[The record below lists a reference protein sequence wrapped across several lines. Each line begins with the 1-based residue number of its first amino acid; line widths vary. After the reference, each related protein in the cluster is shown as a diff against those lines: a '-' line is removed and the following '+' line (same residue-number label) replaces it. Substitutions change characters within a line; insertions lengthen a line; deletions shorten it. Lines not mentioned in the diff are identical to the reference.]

1 MTQQNYSLSIT
12 ELHER
17 YRNGLLSP
25 ETLIADITTKIKS
38 FEDYNIWIHPLNED
52 ELEVYI
58 SNLQGKGPD
67 DLPLYGIP
75 FAIKDNID
83 LAGVPT
89 TAACPEFSYI
99 PEENAFAVQLL
110 IDAGAIP
117 IGKTNLDQFA
127 AGLVG
132 TRSPYGAVKNAFDPE
147 YVSGGSSSG
156 SAVAVALGQVSFSLG
171 TDTAGSG
178 RVPVAFNN
186 LVGLK
191 PTKGR
196 ISTSGLVPACRSLDC
211 ISIFALNPD
220 DVSEVFNI
228 VDCYDPADIYS
239 RVNTVTTKSK
249 KYKIGVPEKSFL
261 KFFGNEEY
269 KKLFDDF
276 VNRILNEK
284 IGSGVNAEE
293 NYELV
298 KIDFKPFINTANFLY
313 QGPWLAERYAA
324 IDDFIDC
331 NPDALFPVTKNIILP
346 AKKID
351 AVETFKKL
359 YELQAL
365 KKEADKILE
374 QVDFVV
380 TPTTGTK
387 YRIDEVNDEPIKL
400 NSNLGYYTNYMNLL
414 DYAAIAIPAGFD
426 KDKFPFGVTLFS
438 DAFTDHDLLEQA
450 TKLLDGKHLKMGAT
464 DFEWFSKGVSST
476 SDKDEATL
484 DIAVCG
490 AHLSGMPLNHQLT
503 DNNAVLIKA
512 TKTEASYKLYALAGG
527 PPLRPGL
534 VKDSDNGKSIEVE
547 VWRMPL
553 TGFGKFM
560 INIPSPLGIG
570 RANLE
575 DGEEVNSF
583 ICESYGIVGATDITD
598 FGGWRNYIKQY
609 SGVSAIE
616 Y

>member
-1 MTQQNYSLSIT
+1 MTQQNYSLNIT
-12 ELHER
+12 DLHER
-17 YRNGLLSP
+17 YRKELLSP
-25 ETLIADITTKIKS
+25 KILIADIKEKIKS
-38 FEDYNIWIHPLNED
+38 FEEHNIWIHLLDKD

-83 LAGVPT
+83 LVGVPT

-99 PEENAFAVQLL
+99 PKENAFAVQLL

-132 TRSPYGAVKNAFDPE
+132 TRSPYGAVKNGFDPE

-156 SAVAVALGQVSFSLG
+156 SAVAVALGQVSFALG

-220 DVSEVFNI
+220 DVSKVFDI

-239 RVNTVTTKSK
+239 RVNTEATESK
-249 KYKIGVPEKSFL
+249 KYKIGVPDRSFL
-261 KFFGNEEY
+261 KFFGNRDYEE
-269 KKLFDDF
+269 LFDGF
-276 VNRILNEK
+276 VNRISSETLDKEH
-284 IGSGVNAEE
+284 NAEE
-293 NYELV
+293 NYEIV
-298 KIDFKPFINTANFLY
+298 KIDFTPFIKTANLLY

-324 IDDFIDC
+324 IDDFIE
-331 NPDALFPVTKNIILP
+331 NNTDALFPVTKDIILP
-346 AKKID
+346 AKDIG
-351 AVETFKKL
+351 AVETFKKF

-365 KKEADKILE
+365 KKETDKILE

-380 TPTTGTK
+380 TPTAGTK
-387 YRIDEVNDEPIKL
+387 YRIDEVNDEPIQL

-426 KDKFPFGVTLFS
+426 KDDFPFGVTLFS
-438 DAFTDHDLLEQA
+438 DAFTDGALLEQA
-450 TKLLDGKHLKMGAT
+450 TKLLDGKHIKMGAT
-464 DFEWFSKGVSST
+464 NFEWHQKGFSNTCNQGVT
-476 SDKDEATL
+476 TI

-503 DNNAVLIKA
+503 DNNAKLIKA
-512 TKTEASYKLYALAGG
+512 TKTEASYKLYALAGD

-534 VKDSDNGKSIEVE
+534 VKDSNNGASIEVE

-553 TGFGKFM
+553 TDFGNFM

-570 RANLE
+570 KAILE
-575 DGEEVNSF
+575 EGEEVNSF
-583 ICESYGIVGATDITD
+583 ICESYGIIDAIDITD
-598 FGGWRNYIKQY
+598 FGGWRNYIKQC
-609 SGVSAIE
+609 
-616 Y
+616 

>member
-1 MTQQNYSLSIT
+1 MTQKKYSLNIT

-25 ETLIADITTKIKS
+25 EVLIADITKNIKS
-38 FEDYNIWIHPLNED
+38 FEDYNIWIHLLNED

-75 FAIKDNID
+75 FAIKDNLD
-83 LAGVPT
+83 LVGVPT

-117 IGKTNLDQFA
+117 VGKTNLDQFA

-132 TRSPYGAVKNAFDPE
+132 TRSPYGAVKNAFDPA

-211 ISIFALNPD
+211 ISIFGLNPD
-220 DVSEVFNI
+220 DVATVFDI

-239 RVNTVTTKSK
+239 RISNDRTEKK
-249 KYKIGVPEKSFL
+249 KYKVGVPDSSFL

-269 KKLFDDF
+269 EKLFDGF
-276 VNRILNEK
+276 VNRISSETFDEGNKTKEK
-284 IGSGVNAEE
+284 YDV
-293 NYELV
+293 V
-298 KIDFKPFINTANFLY
+298 KIDFTPFIKTANLLY

-324 IDDFIDC
+324 IDDLIEN
-331 NPDALFPVTKNIILP
+331 NPDALFSVTKDIVLP
-346 AKKID
+346 AKDIG

-387 YRIDEVNDEPIKL
+387 YRIDAVNDEPIQL
-400 NSNLGYYTNYMNLL
+400 NSNLGYYTNFMNLL

-450 TKLLDGKHLKMGAT
+450 TKLLDGKPNKMGAT
-464 DFEWFSKGVSST
+464 DFEWLPKEVSNT
-476 SDKDEATL
+476 GNQDEATI

-503 DNNAVLIKA
+503 DNNAVLIEA
-512 TKTEASYKLYALAGG
+512 TKTEAAYKLYALAGG

-534 VKDSDNGKSIEVE
+534 VKDSDNGKPIEVE

-553 TGFGKFM
+553 TNFGKFM

-570 RANLE
+570 KAILE
-575 DGEEVNSF
+575 GGQEVNSF
-583 ICESYGIVGATDITD
+583 ICESYGIVDAIDITD
-598 FGGWRNYIKQY
+598 FGGWRNYIKQC
-609 SGVSAIE
+609 
-616 Y
+616 

>member
-1 MTQQNYSLSIT
+1 MTQQNYSLNIT
-12 ELHER
+12 TLHER
-17 YRNGLLSP
+17 YRKGLLEP
-25 ETLIADITTKIKS
+25 ETLIADISAKIKS
-38 FEDYNIWIHPLNED
+38 YEDHNIWIHLLSVD
-52 ELEVYI
+52 ELAVYL

-83 LAGVPT
+83 LVGVPT

-132 TRSPYGAVKNAFDPE
+132 TRSPYGAVKNAFDPA

-156 SAVAVALGQVSFSLG
+156 SAVAVALGQVCFSLG

-220 DVSEVFNI
+220 DVSSVFDI

-239 RVNTVTTKSK
+239 RVIPQYPDNK
-249 KYKIGVPEKSFL
+249 KFKIGVPDSSFL
-261 KFFGNEEY
+261 KFFGNENY
-269 KKLFDDF
+269 KGLFDDF
-276 VNRILNEK
+276 VNGILNER
-284 IGSGVNAEE
+284 ISSGISDGED
-293 NYELV
+293 YEIV
-298 KIDFKPFINTANFLY
+298 RIDFTPFIKTANLLY
-313 QGPWLAERYAA
+313 HGPWLAERYAA
-324 IDDFIDC
+324 IDELIES
-331 NPDALFPVTKNIILP
+331 NPDALFPVTKDIVLP
-346 AKKID
+346 AKDIS
-351 AVETFKKL
+351 AVETFKSL

-365 KKEADKILE
+365 KKETDKILE

-380 TPTTGTK
+380 TPTAGTK
-387 YRIDEVNDEPIKL
+387 YRIEEINDEPVQL
-400 NSNLGYYTNYMNLL
+400 NSNLGYYTNFMNLL

-426 KDKFPFGVTLFS
+426 KDNFPFGVTLFGNAFS
-438 DAFTDHDLLEQA
+438 DHQLLKQA
-450 TKLLDGKHLKMGAT
+450 TKLLDGNLAKMGAT
-464 DFEWFSKGVSST
+464 DFEWRPKLLSAASKQT
-476 SDKDEATL
+476 EDTI

-512 TKTEASYKLYALAGG
+512 TKTEACYKLYVLAGG

-534 VKDSDNGKSIEVE
+534 VRDGDNGKSIEVE

-553 TGFGKFM
+553 RDFGKFM
-560 INIPSPLGIG
+560 VNIPSPLGIG
-570 RANLE
+570 KATLE

-583 ICESYGIVGATDITD
+583 ICEPFGIEGAEDVSSY
-598 FGGWRNYIKQY
+598 GGWRNYMKQC
-609 SGVSAIE
+609 S
-616 Y
+616 

>member
-25 ETLIADITTKIKS
+25 ATLIADITEKIKS
-38 FEDYNIWIHPLNED
+38 FEENNIWIHPLDED

-67 DLPLYGIP
+67 ELPLYGIP

-83 LAGVPT
+83 LVGIAT

-99 PEENAFAVQLL
+99 PKENAFAVQLL

-132 TRSPYGAVKNAFDPE
+132 TRSPYGAVKNAFDPA

-156 SAVAVALGQVSFSLG
+156 SAVAVALGQVSFALG

-178 RVPVAFNN
+178 RVPVAYNN

-239 RVNTVTTKSK
+239 RVSTDTTKSK
-249 KYKIGVPEKSFL
+249 KYKIGVPDRSFL
-261 KFFGNEEY
+261 KFFGNKDY
-269 KKLFDDF
+269 KNLFDDF
-276 VNRILNEK
+276 VNEILNEK
-284 IGSGVNAEE
+284 IGSGVNTEE
-293 NYELV
+293 SYELV
-298 KIDFKPFINTANFLY
+298 NIDFTPFINTANLLY

-324 IDDFIDC
+324 IDDFIDS
-331 NPDALFPVTKNIILP
+331 NPDAIFPVTKNIILP
-346 AKKID
+346 AKDIG

-365 KKEADKILE
+365 KKETDKILE

-380 TPTTGTK
+380 TPTVGTK

-426 KDKFPFGVTLFS
+426 KDNFPFGVTLFS
-438 DAFTDHDLLEQA
+438 DAFTDRALLEQA
-450 TKLLDGKHLKMGAT
+450 KKLLDGKHIKMGAT
-464 DFEWFSKGVSST
+464 NFEWTRKEVSIHCNQGVT
-476 SDKDEATL
+476 TI

-512 TKTEASYKLYALAGG
+512 TKTEASYKLYALAGE

-534 VKDSDNGKSIEVE
+534 VKDCDNGKSIEVE

-553 TGFGKFM
+553 SSFGVFI

-570 RANLE
+570 KAILE
-575 DGEEVNSF
+575 EGEEVNSF
-583 ICESYGIVGATDITD
+583 ICESYGIIDAIDITD
-598 FGGWRNYIKQY
+598 FGGWRNYIKQC
-609 SGVSAIE
+609 
-616 Y
+616 

>member
-1 MTQQNYSLSIT
+1 MTQQDYSLNIT

-17 YRNGLLSP
+17 YRNGLSSP
-25 ETLIADITTKIKS
+25 ETLIADITAKIKS
-38 FEDYNIWIHPLNED
+38 FEEYNIWIRLLNED
-52 ELEVYI
+52 EIENYL

-83 LAGVPT
+83 LVGIPT

-99 PEENAFAVQLL
+99 PKENAFAVQLL

-156 SAVAVALGQVSFSLG
+156 SSVSVALGLVSFSLG

-178 RVPVAFNN
+178 RVPAAFNN

-220 DVSEVFNI
+220 DVATVFDT
-228 VDCYDPADIYS
+228 VDCYDPTDIYS
-239 RVNTVTTKSK
+239 RVSTAYTNNK
-249 KYKIGVPEKSFL
+249 KYKIGVPDSASL
-261 KFFGNEEY
+261 KFFGNKDYEQ
-269 KKLFDDF
+269 LFNEF
-276 VNRILNEK
+276 VNRFTNETYK
-284 IGSGVNAEE
+284 NESNVGVS
-293 NYELV
+293 YEIT
-298 KIDFKPFINTANFLY
+298 KIDFTPFINTANLLY

-324 IDDFIDC
+324 IDELIESKA
-331 NPDALFPVTKNIILP
+331 DALFPITKNIILP
-346 AKKID
+346 AKDIG
-351 AVETFKKL
+351 AVETFKKF
-359 YELQAL
+359 YELLAL
-365 KKEADKILE
+365 KKETDKILE

-387 YRIDEVNDEPIKL
+387 YRIEEVNDEPVQL
-400 NSNLGYYTNYMNLL
+400 NSNLGYYTNFMNLL

-426 KDKFPFGVTLFS
+426 KDDFPFGVTLFS
-438 DAFTDHDLLEQA
+438 QAFTDFELLEQA
-450 TKLLDGKHLKMGAT
+450 KKFLDGKLIKMGST
-464 DFEWFSKGVSST
+464 DFKWDPKKVSHASNK
-476 SDKDEATL
+476 DKTTI

-503 DNNAVLIKA
+503 DNNAVLIEA
-512 TKTEASYKLYALAGG
+512 THTEASYRLYALAGG

-534 VKDSDNGKSIEVE
+534 VKDSDNGQSIEVE

-553 TGFGKFM
+553 ADFGRFM

-570 RANLE
+570 KANLE
-575 DGEEVNSF
+575 GGEEVNSF
-583 ICESYGIVGATDITD
+583 ICEPYGIEGAEDITD
-598 FGGWRNYIKQY
+598 FGGWRNYIKQCL
-609 SGVSAIE
+609 
-616 Y
+616 

>member
-1 MTQQNYSLSIT
+1 MTQQNYSLSIS
-12 ELHER
+12 ELHAR
-17 YRNGLLSP
+17 YRKGLLSP
-25 ETLIADITTKIKS
+25 ETLIADIIAKIKS
-38 FEDYNIWIHPLNED
+38 FEDHNIWIHLLNAD
-52 ELEVYI
+52 ELEVYL

-83 LAGVPT
+83 LVGIPT

-99 PEENAFAVQLL
+99 PEANAFAVQLL

-132 TRSPYGAVKNAFDPE
+132 TRSPYGAVKNAFDPA
-147 YVSGGSSSG
+147 YISGGSSSG

-220 DVSEVFNI
+220 DVATVFDI

-239 RVNTVTTKSK
+239 RVITNHTGK
-249 KYKIGVPEKSFL
+249 KQYKIGVPGTSFL
-261 KFFGNEEY
+261 KFFGNENYEN
-269 KKLFDDF
+269 LFGDF
-276 VNRILNEK
+276 VNEILK
-284 IGSGVNAEE
+284 GSIGRKVNDEE
-293 NYELV
+293 DYEIV
-298 KIDFKPFINTANFLY
+298 KIDFTPFIKTAKLLY

-324 IDDFIDC
+324 IDELIES
-331 NPDALFPVTKNIILP
+331 NPDALFPVTKDIVLP
-346 AKKID
+346 AKDIS
-351 AVETFKKL
+351 AVETFKRL

-365 KKEADKILE
+365 KKETDKILE

-380 TPTTGTK
+380 TPTAGTK
-387 YRIDEVNDEPIKL
+387 YRIEEVNDEPVQL
-400 NSNLGYYTNYMNLL
+400 NSNLGYYTNFMNLL

-426 KDKFPFGVTLFS
+426 KDDFPFGVTLFS
-438 DAFTDHDLLEQA
+438 HAFTDHQLLKQA
-450 TKLLDGKHLKMGAT
+450 IKLLDGNLVKMGAT
-464 DFEWFSKGVSST
+464 DFKWMPKQLPDISRKTENT
-476 SDKDEATL
+476 I

-512 TKTEASYKLYALAGG
+512 TKTEAAYKLYVLAGG

-534 VKDSDNGKSIEVE
+534 VRDSSNGKSIEVE
-547 VWRMPL
+547 VWRIPL
-553 TGFGKFM
+553 RDFGKFM

-570 RANLE
+570 KASLE
-575 DGEEVNSF
+575 DGKEVNSF
-583 ICESYGIVGATDITD
+583 ICESFGIEGAEDITD
-598 FGGWRNYIKQY
+598 FGGWRNYMKQCP
-609 SGVSAIE
+609 
-616 Y
+616 

>member
-25 ETLIADITTKIKS
+25 ETLIADITAKIKS
-38 FEDYNIWIHPLNED
+38 FEDHNIWIHPLNED

-83 LAGVPT
+83 LAGIPT

-99 PEENAFAVQLL
+99 PEDNAFAVQLL

-132 TRSPYGAVKNAFDPE
+132 TRSPYGAVKNAFDPD

-156 SAVAVALGQVSFSLG
+156 SAVAVALAQVSFALG

-220 DVSEVFNI
+220 DVATVFDT
-228 VDCYDPADIYS
+228 VDCYDPADIYA
-239 RVNTVTTKSK
+239 RVKTDTTKIK
-249 KYKIGVPEKSFL
+249 KYKIGVPDSSFL
-261 KFFGNEEY
+261 NFFGNEDY
-269 KKLFDDF
+269 KNLFDDF
-276 VNRILNEK
+276 VNGILNEK
-284 IGSGVNAEE
+284 IGNGVNAEE
-293 NYELV
+293 NYEFV
-298 KIDFKPFINTANFLY
+298 KIDFTPFVKTANLLY

-324 IDDFIDC
+324 IDNFIEN
-331 NPDALFPVTKNIILP
+331 NPDALFPVTKNIVLP
-346 AKKID
+346 ATEVG

-365 KKEADKILE
+365 KKETDKILE

-380 TPTTGTK
+380 TPTAGTK
-387 YRIDEVNDEPIKL
+387 YRIEEVNDEPIQL
-400 NSNLGYYTNYMNLL
+400 NSNLGYYTNFMNLL

-426 KDKFPFGVTLFS
+426 KNNFPFGVTLFS
-438 DAFTDHDLLEQA
+438 QAFTDYELLEQA
-450 TKLLDGKHLKMGAT
+450 TKFLDGKLVKMGAT
-464 DFEWFSKGVSST
+464 NFEWSPKRVSNS
-476 SDKDEATL
+476 SNKDKATI

-503 DNNAVLIKA
+503 DNNAVLIKV

-534 VKDSDNGKSIEVE
+534 IKDSDNGKSIEVE

-553 TGFGKFM
+553 TDFGKFM

-570 RANLE
+570 KANLE
-575 DGEEVNSF
+575 DGQEVNSF
-583 ICESYGIVGATDITD
+583 ICESYGIEGAEDITG
-598 FGGWRNYIKQY
+598 FGGWRNYIKQC
-609 SGVSAIE
+609 S
-616 Y
+616 

>member
-1 MTQQNYSLSIT
+1 MTRQDYSLSIT

-17 YRNGLLSP
+17 YRNGLLNP
-25 ETLIADITTKIKS
+25 ETLIADIIAKIKS
-38 FEDYNIWIHPLNED
+38 FEEYNIWIRLLNEN
-52 ELEVYI
+52 ELEIYI

-99 PEENAFAVQLL
+99 PKENAFAVQLL

-132 TRSPYGAVKNAFDPE
+132 TRSPYGAVKNAFNPE

-156 SAVAVALGQVSFSLG
+156 SAVAVALGQASFALG

-220 DVSEVFNI
+220 DVSEVFSI
-228 VDCYDPADIYS
+228 IDCYDPADIYS
-239 RVNTVTTKSK
+239 RVNTDTTNSK
-249 KYKIGVPEKSFL
+249 KYKIGVPDNSFL
-261 KFFGNEEY
+261 KYFGNEDY

-276 VNRILNEK
+276 VNEILSEK

-293 NYELV
+293 SYELV
-298 KIDFKPFINTANFLY
+298 KIDFTPFINTANLLY

-324 IDDFIDC
+324 IDDFIDS

-346 AKKID
+346 AKDIG
-351 AVETFKKL
+351 AVDTFKKL

-365 KKEADKILE
+365 KKETDIILE

-380 TPTTGTK
+380 TPTAGTK
-387 YRIDEVNDEPIKL
+387 YRIDEVNDEPIQF
-400 NSNLGYYTNYMNLL
+400 NSNLGYYTNFMNLL
-414 DYAAIAIPAGFD
+414 DYAAIAIPTGFD
-426 KDKFPFGVTLFS
+426 KDNFPFGVTLFS
-438 DAFTDHDLLEQA
+438 QAFTDFDLIEQA
-450 TKLLDGKHLKMGAT
+450 KKFLDGKLNKMGAT
-464 DFEWFSKGVSST
+464 NFEWVPKENSNT
-476 SDKDEATL
+476 SNQDEATI

-503 DNNAVLIKA
+503 DNNAVLIEA
-512 TKTEASYKLYALAGG
+512 TKTEAAYKLYALAGG

-553 TGFGKFM
+553 IDFGKLM

-570 RANLE
+570 KAILD

-583 ICESYGIVGATDITD
+583 ICESYGIEDAEDITE

-609 SGVSAIE
+609 
-616 Y
+616 

>member
-1 MTQQNYSLSIT
+1 MTQQDYSLNIT
-12 ELHER
+12 ALHER

-25 ETLIADITTKIKS
+25 ETLIAGITAKIKS
-38 FEDYNIWIHPLNED
+38 FEEHNIWIHLLNED
-52 ELEVYI
+52 ELEVYL
-58 SNLQGKGPD
+58 SKLQGKGPD

-83 LAGVPT
+83 LLDVRT
-89 TAACPEFSYI
+89 TAACPEFSYL

-132 TRSPYGAVKNAFDPE
+132 TRSPYGAVKNGFNPD

-156 SAVAVALGQVSFSLG
+156 SAVAVALGLVSFSLG

-178 RVPVAFNN
+178 RVPAAFNN

-211 ISIFALNPD
+211 ITILALNPD
-220 DVSEVFNI
+220 DASTVFSI
-228 VDCYDPADIYS
+228 VDCYDPTDIYS
-239 RVNTVTTKSK
+239 RDRIDHTVDKLDK
-249 KYKIGVPEKSFL
+249 VGVPDSSSL
-261 KFFGNEEY
+261 KFFGNKDYE
-269 KKLFDDF
+269 KLFNDF
-276 VNRILNEK
+276 VNQISSGTDSKEK
-284 IGSGVNAEE
+284 
-293 NYELV
+293 YEIV
-298 KIDFKPFINTANFLY
+298 KIDFTPFIKTANLLY

-324 IDDFIDC
+324 IEDLIEN
-331 NPDALFPVTKNIILP
+331 NPNALFPVTKDIVLP
-346 AKKID
+346 AKNIG

-365 KKEADKILE
+365 KKETDKILE

-380 TPTTGTK
+380 TPTVGTK
-387 YRIDEVNDEPIKL
+387 YKIEEVNNEPIKL
-400 NSNLGYYTNYMNLL
+400 NSNLGYYTNFMNLL

-426 KDKFPFGVTLFS
+426 KDDFPFGVTLFS
-438 DAFTDHDLLEQA
+438 EAFTDFELLEQA
-450 TKLLDGKHLKMGAT
+450 KNFLDEKFMKMGAN
-464 DFEWFSKGVSST
+464 DFEWVPKEVSNT
-476 SDKDEATL
+476 GNQDEATIDL
-484 DIAVCG
+484 AVCG

-512 TKTEASYKLYALAGG
+512 TKTEAAYKLYALAGEL
-527 PPLRPGL
+527 PLRPGL
-534 VKDSDNGKSIEVE
+534 VKDSDNGKSIELE
-547 VWRMPL
+547 VWRMLL
-553 TGFGKFM
+553 TDLGKFM

-570 RANLE
+570 KAILE
-575 DGEEVNSF
+575 DGVEVNSF
-583 ICESYGIVGATDITD
+583 ICESYAIEDAEDITE
-598 FGGWRNYIKQY
+598 FGGWRNYIRQC
-609 SGVSAIE
+609 
-616 Y
+616 

>member
-1 MTQQNYSLSIT
+1 MTRQDYSLNIA

-17 YRNGLLSP
+17 YRNGSLNP
-25 ETLIADITTKIKS
+25 ETLITDITAKIKS
-38 FEDYNIWIHPLNED
+38 FAEDNIWIHPLNED

-83 LAGVPT
+83 LVGVPT

-99 PEENAFAVQLL
+99 PKANAFAVQLL

-156 SAVAVALGQVSFSLG
+156 SAVAVALGQTSFALG

-211 ISIFALNPD
+211 ISIFGLNPD
-220 DVSEVFNI
+220 DVATVFDV

-239 RVNTVTTKSK
+239 RISTDYTAIK
-249 KYKIGVPEKSFL
+249 KYKVGVPDSSFL

-269 KKLFDDF
+269 EKLFDGF
-276 VNRILNEK
+276 VNRISSEIFDEGNNTEEK
-284 IGSGVNAEE
+284 YDV
-293 NYELV
+293 V
-298 KIDFKPFINTANFLY
+298 KIDFTPFIKTANLLY

-324 IDDFIDC
+324 IEDFIEN
-331 NPDALFPVTKNIILP
+331 NPDALFPVTNDIILP
-346 AKKID
+346 AKDID

-365 KKEADKILE
+365 KKETDKILE

-380 TPTTGTK
+380 TPTAGTK
-387 YRIDEVNDEPIKL
+387 YRIDEVNGEPIKL

-426 KDKFPFGVTLFS
+426 KDEFPFGVTLFS
-438 DAFTDHDLLEQA
+438 DAFTDYDLLEQA
-450 TKLLDGKHLKMGAT
+450 TNLLNGKHIKMGAT
-464 DFEWFSKGVSST
+464 DFEWVPKQLPDVSKKT
-476 SDKDEATL
+476 EDTI

-503 DNNAVLIKA
+503 DDNAKLIKA

-534 VKDSDNGKSIEVE
+534 VKDSNNGKSIEVE

-553 TGFGKFM
+553 SKFGKFM
-560 INIPSPLGIG
+560 INIPAPLGIG
-570 RANLE
+570 KAILE

-583 ICESYGIVGATDITD
+583 ICESYGIVDATDVTE
-598 FGGWRNYIKQY
+598 FGGWRNYIKQC
-609 SGVSAIE
+609 S
-616 Y
+616 